1 MGKGRQQQLVRSL
14 CCTSEVCAI
23 PEEAKN
29 RGNGD
34 VLSRKMPSLLVLL
47 CWYWCYSSTS
57 DTWVRL
63 RALESVTR

>member
-34 VLSRKMPSLLVLL
+34 VLSRKMPSVAGVAVLVLVL
-47 CWYWCYSSTS
+47 FIN
-57 DTWVRL
+57 
-63 RALESVTR
+63 